1 MPGSI
6 LSTRDTAVNSTT
18 KVLSFVQLIPL
29 RGEVTMSPDKEER
42 GREQDHQLQIERIL
56 EARGLS
62 LGSPQSR
69 H

>member
-6 LSTRDTAVNSTT
+6 LSTRDTAVKSTT
-18 KVLSFVQLIPL
+18 EVPFYVQLIPL
-29 RGEVTMSPDKEER
+29 REGVTASPWKEER
-42 GREQDHQLQIERIL
+42 GREQGHQLQIERIL

-69 H
+69 R